1 MNKSFKVVFSKAR
14 SALMV
19 VNEATSSIQAKGTK
33 TVIAAAAAAMIAGG
47 AVAAQPETG
56 VADNVYIG
64 TGVTH
69 SLVGTTTTSKGN
81 QIWDTTTS
89 AWITAQEN
97 ANLASTSKVIL
108 DGTLNVGVKLAEG
121 SVADASATLAI
132 ASLKSTGVVNVTA
145 GNAAE
150 SSSSAATAQIT
161 TTGNA
166 DLIGG
171 QLNFLA
177 NPNATTKAASAVGV
191 TKAKTYGALSLEST
205 GDVTLGQAATTDQAA
220 SVLAVKV
227 DKDISATIKGANVNV
242 KNATFANE
250 GALTIQATG
259 STNPTVKFASDYTQG
274 TGNSGKLDVI
284 GASEFTGN
292 VKFDSVKVGVA
303 RTTAN
308 AATNVVSESVLL
320 NGDVTVKG
328 TDKKAASFA
337 TGKLNITSG
346 TFTVGGYATADLGE
360 VAVSGAGTSLAVNAS
375 GAATASKMTVSQGT
389 LTVDGDLTVN
399 KAADTPAVAAATD
412 PVYDL
417 TIGTA
422 GNTVSGSLTA
432 GSVLIGTA
440 TNAALTVSGTMQ
452 ADSVT
457 VQGATGDATLT
468 VSGDKSSVT
477 IGALNLN
484 KSGTVS
490 VGNSGA
496 VVVTG
501 DTVFAKD
508 STGDFTVNGTGA
520 KVSLQNVT
528 FAKDAT
534 GTNKVNVQ
542 NGSVTIDGTLTAN
555 AGSLTVDG
563 ATAAATVNGKVA
575 AAGATKAGLVVL
587 TNSGT
592 LTLGSAAD
600 IGTEANVVTLTKGTL
615 EATSALL
622 TANLATGT
630 AEEQKTKI
638 NKALKIATQADVS
651 VTVTDEKLSS
661 DQIIDLQ
668 KRIEANASGAA
679 FDVTAI
685 TDSTGKEYTELF
697 LRADK
702 TSGASFN
709 ISDLKGDVHLKNI
722 DAKVNTNAKTDLATS
737 LAVGATGAA
746 TGNEF
751 ANNLGVQS
759 LIFATTAPTGTTAP
773 VAVTVDGGKSLTLYG
788 SLTDTAKELIQAYEY
803 TDTTTKKVVP
813 TTVTVQSGGK
823 FVLGDDTAGA
833 AQRYGNLN
841 AKVTLTSG
849 SMTVNNGVF
858 TVKSLNTTA
867 QGSATVAENANLTL
881 KSLAGEDGVVTV
893 DGNGVL
899 TVESLATGA
908 QAGVTLTG
916 SHVDDKHT
924 KAKVAKYFR
933 LAEATSKTDAATTLG
948 TVTRTAGTATQLVVG
963 TTDDSVLT
971 KFMADN
977 QYTYDYVDHTADPF
991 SDIKHVDS
999 ATLIATNVNV
1009 AAGTAA
1015 MTGLTVF
1022 DMGSIV
1028 VEKDQLGNNKAI
1040 VRGGTVSGEIG
1051 LANVSG
1057 KSLTWDA
1064 KTGIGSLALFTEGN
1078 EENRLTVGD
1087 AMLDGKVV
1095 NGTAQVKVQNAEEVM
1110 PGFFLNK
1117 DMQRIYDEH
1126 LFDAAS
1132 SDAQIAMLT
1141 QFSQAVNGMTS
1152 MGEFKAASQAL
1163 EEGSNSAVLG
1173 GAYNAALDAGEQFNK
1188 ALDRRMTVANGLN
1201 RAEGFT
1207 LWADVIGTS
1216 NQAKKLYG
1224 NSGYDLDLYGGVL
1237 GGDYT
1242 FAQYDATLG
1251 AALTVGT
1258 GSGGSKGTATSID
1271 NDVDFVGF
1279 SVYGNKRCP
1288 IVNSKFDLGYM
1299 QTKSDISA
1307 ANSMGNWSS
1316 DVKAKAF
1323 TFGFGV
1329 ELPTTVGIVNV
1340 TPHAGIRYTRLDVEG
1355 RDGLF
1360 GTDDDKLNVF
1370 QAPLGVTFSG
1380 AFETSGWNLAPTF
1393 DLSVV
1398 PAFGDKD
1405 ATTKYN
1411 GLTTEVITRV
1421 VDSSPVQATLG
1432 LSAQKDAFTFGINY
1446 TLGAGSD
1453 ERQNHSFNANVRYT
1467 F

>member
-47 AVAAQPETG
+47 AVAAQPKEGQAT
-56 VADNVYIG
+56 DVYIG

-69 SLVGTTTTSKGN
+69 SLVGTNTTSKGN
-81 QIWDTTTS
+81 QIWDTTNS
-89 AWITAQEN
+89 AWKTAEEN
-97 ANLASTSKVIL
+97 VALAAGSTVIL
-108 DGTLNVGVKLAEG
+108 DGTLNVGVKLKEG
-121 SVADASATLAI
+121 GTPEAGAQLSI
-132 ASLKSTGVVNVTA
+132 ASLKSNGIVNITA
-145 GNAAE
+145 GNAADAGA
-150 SSSSAATAQIT
+150 SGAAVSA
-161 TTGNA
+161 TGA
-166 DLIGG
+166 VDLLGG
-171 QLNFLA
+171 ELNFLA
-177 NPNATTKAASAVGV
+177 NPNATTKAAAASADGS
-191 TKAKTYGALSLEST
+191 TQAKTYGALSLEST
-205 GDVTLGQAATTDQAA
+205 TGNVTLGQAAIVDQAA

-250 GALTIQATG
+250 GVLTLEA
-259 STNPTVKFASDYTQG
+259 SKVDFASDYTKG
-274 TGNSGKLDVI
+274 AGNDGQLTVS
-284 GASEFTGN
+284 GASTFSGN
-292 VKFDSVKVGVA
+292 VNVDSVKVG
-303 RTTAN
+303 
-308 AATNVVSESVLL
+308 ATRSDTDTQAGTVEETVLL
-320 NGDVTVKG
+320 NGAVTVSS
-328 TDKKAASFA
+328 TDAKKPASFT
-337 TGKLNITSG
+337 TGLLNVTADS
-346 TFTVGGYATADLGE
+346 FTVGANATADLGTVTVGGTATGLT
-360 VAVSGAGTSLAVNAS
+360 VAAS
-375 GAATASKMTVSQGT
+375 GAATASKMTVSNGM
-389 LTVDGDLTVN
+389 LTVAGDLTVN
-399 KAADTPAVAAATD
+399 KAAVAATTD

-422 GNTVSGSLTA
+422 GNTVTGKLTA
-432 GSVLIGTA
+432 GTVLIGA
-440 TNAALTVSGTMQ
+440 TIASDLTVTGTMQ
-452 ADSVT
+452 ADAVT
-457 VQGATGDATLT
+457 LKGDAAAKLAVNAADSSATLGTLT
-468 VSGDKSSVT
+468 FD
-477 IGALNLN
+477 
-484 KSGTVS
+484 KSGTVE
-490 VGNSGA
+490 VGASGTL
-496 VVVTG
+496 VVTG
-501 DTVFAKD
+501 DTTFTKD
-508 STGDFTVNGTGA
+508 AGSLAVNAAGA
-520 KVSLQNVT
+520 KATLQNVT
-528 FAKDAT
+528 FAEGAT
-534 GTNKVNVQ
+534 GKIEVTNGDVIVN
-542 NGSVTIDGTLTAN
+542 GTLTAN
-555 AGSLTVDG
+555 AGSLTING

-575 AAGATKAGLVVL
+575 AAGSTKAGLVVL

-600 IGTEANVVTLTKGTL
+600 IGTEAGVVTLTKGTL

-638 NKALKIATQADVS
+638 NKALNIAARNDVS

-722 DAKVNTNAKTDLATS
+722 DAKVNENQKTTLASALT
-737 LAVGATGAA
+737 VGGA
-746 TGNEF
+746 GF
-751 ANNLGVQS
+751 AHNLGVQS
-759 LIFATTAPTGTTAP
+759 LIFETTAPSTGATNAK
-773 VAVTVDGGKSLTLYG
+773 VTVDGKMLTLYG

-813 TTVTVQSGGK
+813 TAVTVQNGGK

-841 AKVTLTSG
+841 AEVTLTSG

-858 TVKSLNTTA
+858 TVKSLKTTA

-881 KSLAGEDGVVTV
+881 KSLAGEAGAVTV
-893 DGNGVL
+893 SGNGVL

-963 TTDDSVLT
+963 TADDSVLT

-1009 AAGTAA
+1009 ADGNP

-1064 KTGIGSLALFTEGN
+1064 KTGIGSLALFTAAN
-1078 EENRLTVGD
+1078 KENRLTVGD

>member
-56 VADNVYIG
+56 AANIVYIG

-89 AWITAQEN
+89 AWIAAQEN
-97 ANLASTSKVIL
+97 AELDQTSKVIL
-108 DGTLNVGVKLAEG
+108 DGTLNVGVKLG
-121 SVADASATLAI
+121 SAADTSATLAI
-132 ASLKSTGVVNVTA
+132 ASLNSTGVVNVTA
-145 GNAAE
+145 GNAA
-150 SSSSAATAQIT
+150 SSAAATAQIT

-177 NPNATTKAASAVGV
+177 NPNATTKAAATSADGR
-191 TKAKTYGALSLEST
+191 TQAKTYGALSLEST

-242 KNATFANE
+242 TNATFANE

-259 STNPTVKFASDYTQG
+259 QTNPKVTFASDYTQG

-292 VKFDSVKVGVA
+292 VKFDSVMVGAA
-303 RTTAN
+303 RTTAD
-308 AATNVVSESVLL
+308 AANNVVSESVLL
-320 NGDVTVKG
+320 NGNVTVNG
-328 TDKKAASFA
+328 TAKKAASFA
-337 TGKLNITSG
+337 TGKLNIKSG

-360 VAVSGAGTSLAVNAS
+360 VAVSGESTILAVNAS
-375 GAATASKMTVSQGT
+375 GAATASKMTVSKGT
-389 LTVDGDLTVN
+389 LTVNGDLTVN

-422 GNTVSGSLTA
+422 GNTVAGKLTA
-432 GSVLIGTA
+432 GTVLIGATTA
-440 TNAALTVSGTMQ
+440 SDLTVTGTMQ
-452 ADSVT
+452 ADAVT
-457 VQGATGDATLT
+457 LKGDAAAKLAVNVADSSATLGTLT
-468 VSGDKSSVT
+468 FD
-477 IGALNLN
+477 
-484 KSGTVS
+484 KSGTVE
-490 VGNSGA
+490 VGASGTL
-496 VVVTG
+496 VVTG
-501 DTVFAKD
+501 DTTFTKD
-508 STGDFTVNGTGA
+508 AGSLSVKAAGA
-520 KVSLQNVT
+520 KATLQNVT
-528 FAKDAT
+528 FAEGAT
-534 GTNKVNVQ
+534 GKIEVTNGDVIVN
-542 NGSVTIDGTLTAN
+542 GTLTAN
-555 AGSLTVDG
+555 AGSLTVNG
-563 ATAAATVNGKVA
+563 ADVAKATVNGKVV
-575 AAGATKAGLVVL
+575 AAGSTKTGLVEL
-587 TNSGT
+587 TKGT
-592 LTLGSAAD
+592 LTLGSTAD
-600 IGTEANVVTLTKGTL
+600 IGTGADVVTLTAGTL

-622 TANLATGT
+622 TANLKTTLT
-630 AEEQKTKI
+630 ADEQK
-638 NKALKIATQADVS
+638 KALNQALKFTKDQVA
-651 VTVTDEKLSS
+651 VTVSDDKLST
-661 DQIIDLQ
+661 DQIVDLQ
-668 KRIEANASGAA
+668 KRITATAGANKAA
-679 FDVTAI
+679 FAVTAI

-697 LRADK
+697 LRNDK
-702 TSGASFN
+702 QTTPSFN
-709 ISDLKGDVHLKNI
+709 ISTLAGDVHLKNI

-737 LAVGATGAA
+737 LAVGATGDA

-788 SLTDTAKELIQAYEY
+788 SLTDTAKELVQAYTY
-803 TDTTTKKVVP
+803 TDETTKKVQP
-813 TTVTVQSGGK
+813 TTIEVKNASSK
-823 FVLGDDTAGA
+823 LVLGDATAGA

-841 AKVTLTSG
+841 AAVTVTDG
-849 SMTVNNGVF
+849 GFDVYNGVF
-858 TVKSLNTTA
+858 TVKSLKVEANKVA
-867 QGSATVAENANLTL
+867 QVLDSGNLTI
-881 KSLAGEDGVVTV
+881 KSLEGAGEVSVGGT
-893 DGNGVL
+893 GVL
-899 TVESLATGA
+899 TVESLASGTTA
-908 QAGVTLTG
+908 QVAVAGSAG
-916 SHVDDKHT
+916 SET
-924 KAKVAKYFR
+924 APKAKVAKYFR
-933 LAEATSKTDAATTLG
+933 LAEATSTTDAATMIG
-948 TVTRTAGTATQLVVG
+948 RVVRSGASQLVVG

-1009 AAGTAA
+1009 VAGTAA

-1152 MGEFKAASQAL
+1152 LGEIKAASQAL

>member
-1 MNKSFKVVFSKAR
+1 M
-14 SALMV
+14 
-19 VNEATSSIQAKGTK
+19 
-33 TVIAAAAAAMIAGG
+33 
-47 AVAAQPETG
+47 
-56 VADNVYIG
+56 
-64 TGVTH
+64 
-69 SLVGTTTTSKGN
+69 
-81 QIWDTTTS
+81 
-89 AWITAQEN
+89 
-97 ANLASTSKVIL
+97 IL
-108 DGTLNVGVKLAEG
+108 DGTLNVGVQLKEGGTAEAG
-121 SVADASATLAI
+121 AELSI
-132 ASLKSTGVVNVTA
+132 ASLKSTGIVNITA
-145 GNAAE
+145 GNAAATGA
-150 SSSSAATAQIT
+150 SGAAVKA
-161 TTGNA
+161 TTGKV
-166 DLIGG
+166 DLLGG
-171 QLNFLA
+171 ELNFLA
-177 NPNATTKAASAVGV
+177 NPNATTKAAAASAGG
-191 TKAKTYGALSLEST
+191 TQAKTYGALSLEST
-205 GDVTLGQAATTDQAA
+205 TGNVTLGQAATTDQAA

-227 DKDISATIKGANVNV
+227 DKDISAAIKGANVNV
-242 KNATFANE
+242 TNATFANE
-250 GALTIQATG
+250 GVLTLEATK
-259 STNPTVKFASDYTQG
+259 VDFASDYTKGAGNDGQLTVSG
-274 TGNSGKLDVI
+274 TSTF
-284 GASEFTGN
+284 SGN
-292 VKFDSVKVGVA
+292 VNVDSVKVGA
-303 RTTAN
+303 TRSNTDTTAG
-308 AATNVVSESVLL
+308 TVEETVLL
-320 NGDVTVKG
+320 NGAVEVSS
-328 TDKKAASFA
+328 TDAKKPASFT
-337 TGKLNITSG
+337 TGLLNVTANF
-346 TFTVGGYATADLGE
+346 FTVGANATADLGTVTVGGTATGLT
-360 VAVSGAGTSLAVNAS
+360 VAAS

-389 LTVDGDLTVN
+389 LTVNGDLTVN

-422 GNTVSGSLTA
+422 GNTVTGSLTA

-440 TNAALTVSGTMQ
+440 TADLTVSGTMQ

-457 VQGATGDATLT
+457 VQGDAAAAAATLT
-468 VSGDKSSVT
+468 VSGAKSSAT

-490 VGNSGA
+490 VGSSGA

-508 STGDFTVNGTGA
+508 SKGDFTVNGTGA

-555 AGSLTVDG
+555 AGSLTVGGD
-563 ATAAATVNGKVA
+563 TAAATVNGKVA
-575 AAGATKAGLVVL
+575 AAGSTKAGLVVL
-587 TNSGT
+587 TNGT

-600 IGTEANVVTLTKGTL
+600 IGTEADVVTLTKGTL

-638 NKALKIATQADVS
+638 NKALKIATKADVS

-722 DAKVNTNAKTDLATS
+722 DAKVNENQKTTLVSDLT
-737 LAVGATGAA
+737 VGTG
-746 TGNEF
+746 GFEH
-751 ANNLGVQS
+751 NLGVQS
-759 LIFATTAPTGTTAP
+759 LIFETKAPSTGATNAK
-773 VAVTVDGGKSLTLYG
+773 VRVDGKMLTLYG

-813 TTVTVQSGGK
+813 TAVTVQNGGK

-841 AKVTLTSG
+841 AEVTLTSG

-858 TVKSLNTTA
+858 TVKSLKTTA
-867 QGSATVAENANLTL
+867 NGSASVAENANLTL
-881 KSLAGEDGVVTV
+881 KSLAGEAGAVTV
-893 DGNGVL
+893 YGNGVL
-899 TVESLATGA
+899 TVESLATGV
-908 QAGVTLTG
+908 QAGVTLAG
-916 SHVDDKHT
+916 SHVDDKNT

-933 LAEATSKTDAATTLG
+933 LAEATSKTDAATTIG
-948 TVTRTAGTATQLVVG
+948 KVTRTGATQLVVG

-977 QYTYDYVDHTADPF
+977 QYTYDYIDDTADPF

-999 ATLIATNVNV
+999 ATLIATNVN
-1009 AAGTAA
+1009 ADHTE

-1051 LANVSG
+1051 LAKVSG

-1064 KTGIGSLALFTEGN
+1064 KTGIGSLALFTETGSQN
-1078 EENRLTVGD
+1078 KLTVGD
-1087 AMLDGKVV
+1087 AMLNGKVV

-1251 AALTVGT
+1251 AALSVGT

>member
-56 VADNVYIG
+56 AANMVYIG

-89 AWITAQEN
+89 AWIAAQEN
-97 ANLASTSKVIL
+97 AELDQTSVIL
-108 DGTLNVGVKLAEG
+108 DGTLNVGVKLG
-121 SVADASATLAI
+121 SAADTSATLAI
-132 ASLKSTGVVNVTA
+132 ASLNSTGVVNVTA
-145 GNAAE
+145 GNAA
-150 SSSSAATAQIT
+150 SSAAATAQIT

-177 NPNATTKAASAVGV
+177 NPNATTKAAATSADGR
-191 TKAKTYGALSLEST
+191 TQAKTYGALSLEST
-205 GDVTLGQAATTDQAA
+205 GDVTLGQAATADQAA

-242 KNATFANE
+242 TNATFANE
-250 GALTIQATG
+250 GVLTLEAT
-259 STNPTVKFASDYTQG
+259 NVAFASDYTKG
-274 TGNSGKLDVI
+274 AGNDGQLTVS
-284 GASEFTGN
+284 GASTFSGN
-292 VKFDSVKVGVA
+292 VNVDSVKVG
-303 RTTAN
+303 
-308 AATNVVSESVLL
+308 ATRSATDTQAGTVEETVLL
-320 NGDVTVKG
+320 NGAVTVSS
-328 TDKKAASFA
+328 TDAKKPASFT
-337 TGKLNITSG
+337 TGLLNVAADS
-346 TFTVGGYATADLGE
+346 FTVGANATADLGTVTVGGTATGLT
-360 VAVSGAGTSLAVNAS
+360 VAAS
-375 GAATASKMTVSQGT
+375 GAATASKMTVSNGT
-389 LTVDGDLTVN
+389 LTVDGDLTVK

-422 GNTVSGSLTA
+422 GNTVSVSGSLTA

-440 TNAALTVSGTMQ
+440 TDAALTVSGTMQ

-457 VQGATGDATLT
+457 VQGDTGAATLT
-468 VSGDKSSVT
+468 VSGAKSSVT

-508 STGDFTVNGTGA
+508 STGNFSVSGTDA
-520 KVSLQNVT
+520 KVTLQNVS
-528 FAKDAT
+528 FAKEAT
-534 GTNKVNVQ
+534 GKVNVQ
-542 NGSVTIDGTLTAN
+542 DGSVTIDGTLTAN

-575 AAGATKAGLVVL
+575 AAGSTKAGLVVL

-638 NKALKIATQADVS
+638 NKALNIATKADVS

-722 DAKVNTNAKTDLATS
+722 DAKVNTDKSTTLASALTVDGT
-737 LAVGATGAA
+737 AG
-746 TGNEF
+746 F
-751 ANNLGVQS
+751 AHNLGVQS

-788 SLTDTAKELIQAYEY
+788 SLTDTAKELVQAYTY
-803 TDTTTKKVVP
+803 TDETTKKVKP
-813 TTVTVQSGGK
+813 TTIEVKTASK
-823 FVLGDDTAGA
+823 LVLGDATAGA

-841 AKVTLTSG
+841 AEVTLTSG

-858 TVKSLNTTA
+858 TVKSLKTTA

-881 KSLAGEDGVVTV
+881 KSLAGEAGAVTV
-893 DGNGVL
+893 AGNGVL
-899 TVESLATGA
+899 TVESLATGPN
-908 QAGVTLTG
+908 AGVTLTG
-916 SHVDDKHT
+916 SAVDATNT

-933 LAEATSKTDAATTLG
+933 LAEATSTTDAATMIG
-948 TVTRTAGTATQLVVG
+948 RVVRSGASQLVVG

-999 ATLIATNVNV
+999 ATLIATNVN
-1009 AAGTAA
+1009 ADHAE

-1040 VRGGTVSGEIG
+1040 VRDGTVSGEIG

-1064 KTGIGSLALFTEGN
+1064 KTGIGSLALFTGN
-1078 EENRLTVGD
+1078 EKNSLTVGD

>member
-33 TVIAAAAAAMIAGG
+33 TVIAAAAAAAMIAGG
-47 AVAAQPETG
+47 AVAAEPTG
-56 VADNVYIG
+56 IDGNSYYVGA
-64 TGVTH
+64 
-69 SLVGTTTTSKGN
+69 GTTHTLLGTKVDAAGIKKWDVAGKKWVGLTDNTSFIATN
-81 QIWDTTTS
+81 D
-89 AWITAQEN
+89 
-97 ANLASTSKVIL
+97 VFV
-108 DGTLNVGVKLAEG
+108 DGTVNVGVDISTG
-121 SVADASATLAI
+121 TDTT
-132 ASLKSTGVVNVTA
+132 ASLKVKSLTSTGTINITA
-145 GNAAE
+145 GNAAVV
-150 SSSSAATAQIT
+150 
-161 TTGNA
+161 
-166 DLIGG
+166 
-171 QLNFLA
+171 
-177 NPNATTKAASAVGV
+177 ASAVGAGIESSDAV
-191 TKAKTYGALSLEST
+191 SLTGGSLNFLNNAGATTKPAAATEAGNDAKVYGSLTLEAKQ
-205 GDVTLGQAATTDQAA
+205 GNVTLGQAATTDKAA

-227 DKDISATIKGANVNV
+227 AKDIEATITAKDAVIV
-242 KNATFANE
+242 DNATFANE
-250 GALTIQATG
+250 GKLKLVGT
-259 STNPTVKFASDYTQG
+259 TNGVKFAADYTQG

-292 VKFDSVKVGVA
+292 VKFDSVMVGAA
-303 RTTAN
+303 RTTAD
-308 AATNVVSESVLL
+308 AANNVVSESVLL
-320 NGDVTVKG
+320 NGAVTVKG
-328 TDKKAASFA
+328 TDKKATSFA

-346 TFTVGGYATADLGE
+346 TFTVDSYATADLGE
-360 VAVSGAGTSLAVNAS
+360 VAVSGADTSLAVNAS
-375 GAATASKMTVSQGT
+375 GAATASKMTVSTGT
-389 LTVDGDLTVN
+389 LTVAGDLAVN

-417 TIGTA
+417 TIGTT
-422 GNTVSGSLTA
+422 GNTVSVSGSLTA

-440 TNAALTVSGTMQ
+440 ANAALTVSGTMQ

-457 VQGATGDATLT
+457 VQGDTGAATLT
-468 VSGDKSSVT
+468 VSGAKSSAT

-542 NGSVTIDGTLTAN
+542 SGSVTIDGTLTAN
-555 AGSLTVDG
+555 SGSLTIAG
-563 ATAAATVNGKVA
+563 ATAAATVNGKVV
-575 AAGATKAGLVVL
+575 ATGSTKTGLVEL
-587 TNSGT
+587 TQGT
-592 LTLGSAAD
+592 LTLGSTAD
-600 IGTEANVVTLTKGTL
+600 IGTETGAVKLTAGKL
-615 EATSALL
+615 EAASALL
-622 TANLATGT
+622 LANQDSTVTDEAAKKKLL
-630 AEEQKTKI
+630 
-638 NKALKIATQADVS
+638 NKALGLSTQNTS
-651 VTVTDEKLSS
+651 LLITVTDEKLSS
-661 DQIIDLQ
+661 DQIVDLQ
-668 KRIEANASGAA
+668 TRINDKASGAA
-679 FDVTAI
+679 FAVTAI

-697 LRADK
+697 LRDDK
-702 TSGASFN
+702 ATSPSFN
-709 ISDLKGDVHLKNI
+709 ISTLAGDVHLKNI
-722 DAKVNTNAKTDLATS
+722 DAKVNTDKSTTLASALT
-737 LAVGATGAA
+737 VGGAA
-746 TGNEF
+746 GF
-751 ANNLGVQS
+751 AHNLGVQS
-759 LIFATTAPTGTTAP
+759 LIFETTAPSTGATNAN
-773 VAVTVDGGKSLTLYG
+773 VTVDGKMLTLYG

-813 TTVTVQSGGK
+813 TAVTVQNDGK
-823 FVLGDDTAGA
+823 FVLGDDTAGV

-841 AKVTLTSG
+841 AEVTLTSG

-858 TVKSLNTTA
+858 TVKSLKTTA
-867 QGSATVAENANLTL
+867 NGSAAVAENANLTL
-881 KSLAGEDGVVTV
+881 KSLAGEAGAVTV
-893 DGNGVL
+893 SGNGVL

-908 QAGVTLTG
+908 NADVTLTG
-916 SHVDDKHT
+916 SAVAPTNT

-948 TVTRTAGTATQLVVG
+948 TVTRTGATQLVVG
-963 TTDDSVLT
+963 TADDSVLT

-977 QYTYDYVDHTADPF
+977 QYTYDYVDVTADPF

-1009 AAGTAA
+1009 AARPE

-1064 KTGIGSLALFTEGN
+1064 KTGLGSVQLFDGTTTQTGGI
-1078 EENRLTVGD
+1078 TIGD
-1087 AMLDGKVV
+1087 AMLDGTLV
-1095 NGTAQVKVQNAEEVM
+1095 NGEAVVKVQNAEEVM

-1152 MGEFKAASQAL
+1152 LGEIKAASQAL

-1258 GSGGSKGTATSID
+1258 GSGGSKGTTTSID

-1299 QTKSDISA
+1299 QTKNDISA

>member
-47 AVAAQPETG
+47 AVAAQPEEGQDT
-56 VADNVYIG
+56 DVYIG

-81 QIWDTTTS
+81 QIWDATNK
-89 AWITAQEN
+89 AWKTAEEN
-97 ANLASTSKVIL
+97 APLDAQKTVIL
-108 DGTLNVGVKLAEG
+108 DGTLNVGVKLG
-121 SVADASATLAI
+121 SAADTSATLAI

-150 SSSSAATAQIT
+150 SSAATAKIT

-177 NPNATTKAASAVGV
+177 NPKATTKPAAASADGQ
-191 TKAKTYGALSLEST
+191 TAAKTYGALSLEST

-242 KNATFANE
+242 TNATFANE
-250 GALTIQATG
+250 GVLTLEATK
-259 STNPTVKFASDYTQG
+259 VDFASDYTKG
-274 TGNSGKLDVI
+274 AGNDGQLTVS
-284 GASEFTGN
+284 GASTFSGN
-292 VKFDSVKVGVA
+292 VNVDSVKVD
-303 RTTAN
+303 
-308 AATNVVSESVLL
+308 ATRSATDTQAGTVEETVLL
-320 NGDVTVKG
+320 NGAVTVSS
-328 TDKKAASFA
+328 TDAKKPASFT
-337 TGKLNITSG
+337 TGLLNVTANS
-346 TFTVGGYATADLGE
+346 FTVGANATADLGTVTVGGTATGLT
-360 VAVSGAGTSLAVNAS
+360 VAAS
-375 GAATASKMTVSQGT
+375 GAATASKMTVSKGT
-389 LTVDGDLTVN
+389 LTVAGDLTVN

-422 GNTVSGSLTA
+422 GNTVAGKLTA
-432 GSVLIGTA
+432 GTVLIGATTA
-440 TNAALTVSGTMQ
+440 SDLAVTGTMQ
-452 ADSVT
+452 ADAVT
-457 VQGATGDATLT
+457 LKGDASAKLAVNGADSSATLGTLT
-468 VSGDKSSVT
+468 FDKNGTVEV
-477 IGALNLN
+477 GA
-484 KSGTVS
+484 SGTL
-490 VGNSGA
+490 
-496 VVVTG
+496 VVTG
-501 DTVFAKD
+501 DTTFTKD
-508 STGDFTVNGTGA
+508 AGSLAVNAAGA
-520 KVSLQNVT
+520 KATLQNVT
-528 FAKDAT
+528 FAEGAT
-534 GTNKVNVQ
+534 GKIEVTNGDVTVN
-542 NGSVTIDGTLTAN
+542 GTLTAN
-555 AGSLTVDG
+555 AGSLTVNG
-563 ATAAATVNGKVA
+563 ADVAKATVNGKVV
-575 AAGATKAGLVVL
+575 AAGTTTSGLVVL
-587 TNSGT
+587 TNGT
-592 LTLGSAAD
+592 LALGATAD
-600 IGTEANVVTLTKGTL
+600 IGTGADVVTLTAGTL

-622 TANLATGT
+622 TANLKTTLT
-630 AEEQKTKI
+630 AEQQKEAL
-638 NKALKIATQADVS
+638 NQALKFTQGSVA
-651 VTVTDEKLSS
+651 VTVSDDKLST
-661 DQIIDLQ
+661 DQIVDLQ
-668 KRIEANASGAA
+668 KRITATAGANKAA
-679 FDVTAI
+679 FAVTAI

-697 LRADK
+697 LRNDK
-702 TSGASFN
+702 QTTPSFN
-709 ISDLKGDVHLKNI
+709 ISTLAGDVHLKNI
-722 DAKVNTNAKTDLATS
+722 DAKVNTNEKTDLATS
-737 LAVGATGAA
+737 LAVGATGG
-746 TGNEF
+746 TNGNEF

-788 SLTDTAKELIQAYEY
+788 SLTDTAKELVQAYTY
-803 TDTTTKKVVP
+803 TDETTKKVKP
-813 TTVTVQSGGK
+813 TTIEVKNASSK
-823 FVLGDDTAGA
+823 LVLGDATAGA

-841 AKVTLTSG
+841 AAVTVTDG
-849 SMTVNNGVF
+849 GFDVYNGVF
-858 TVKSLNTTA
+858 TVKSLKVEANKGA
-867 QGSATVAENANLTL
+867 QVLDNGNLTI
-881 KSLAGEDGVVTV
+881 KSLEGAGKVSVGGT
-893 DGNGVL
+893 GVL
-899 TVESLATGA
+899 TVESLASGTTA
-908 QAGVTLTG
+908 QVAVTG
-916 SHVDDKHT
+916 SGASET
-924 KAKVAKYFR
+924 APKAKVAKYFR

-948 TVTRTAGTATQLVVG
+948 AIVMGNASQLVVG

-977 QYTYDYVDHTADPF
+977 QYTYDYVDDTADPF

-1009 AAGTAA
+1009 EAGTA

-1057 KSLTWDA
+1057 KSLTWDV
-1064 KTGIGSLALFTEGN
+1064 KTGIGSLALFTAAH

>member
-47 AVAAQPETG
+47 AVAAQPKEGQAT
-56 VADNVYIG
+56 DVYIG

-81 QIWDTTTS
+81 QIWDTTNK
-89 AWITAQEN
+89 AWKTAEEN
-97 ANLASTSKVIL
+97 AALADGSTVIL

-121 SVADASATLAI
+121 SPADTSATLAI

-145 GNAAE
+145 GNAG
-150 SSSSAATAQIT
+150 SSSAATAKIT

-177 NPNATTKAASAVGV
+177 NPKATTKPAAASADGQ
-191 TKAKTYGALSLEST
+191 TAAKTYGALSLEST
-205 GDVTLGQAATTDQAA
+205 GNVTLGQAATTDQAA

-227 DKDISATIKGANVNV
+227 DKDISATIKGTNVNV
-242 KNATFANE
+242 TNATFANE
-250 GALTIQATG
+250 GVLTLEANQVA
-259 STNPTVKFASDYTQG
+259 FASDYTKG
-274 TGNSGKLDVI
+274 AGNDGQLTVSG
-284 GASEFTGN
+284 SSTFSGN
-292 VKFDSVKVGVA
+292 VNVDSVKVG
-303 RTTAN
+303 
-308 AATNVVSESVLL
+308 ATRSDTNTQAGTVEETVLL
-320 NGDVTVKG
+320 NGAVEVSS
-328 TDKKAASFA
+328 TDAKKPASFT
-337 TGKLNITSG
+337 TGLLNVTANS
-346 TFTVGGYATADLGE
+346 FTVGANATADLGTVTVGGTATGLT
-360 VAVSGAGTSLAVNAS
+360 VAAS

-389 LTVDGDLTVN
+389 LTVDGDLTVK

-440 TNAALTVSGTMQ
+440 TDAALTVSGTMQ

-457 VQGATGDATLT
+457 VQGDAGAATLT
-468 VSGDKSSVT
+468 VSGAKSSVT

-490 VGNSGA
+490 VVDSGA

-508 STGDFTVNGTGA
+508 SMGDFTVNGTGA

-630 AEEQKTKI
+630 VEEQKTKI
-638 NKALKIATQADVS
+638 NKALNIATKADVS

-722 DAKVNTNAKTDLATS
+722 DAKVNENQKTTLVSALT
-737 LAVGATGAA
+737 VGTG
-746 TGNEF
+746 GFEH
-751 ANNLGVQS
+751 NLGVQS
-759 LIFATTAPTGTTAP
+759 LIFETTAPSTGATNAK
-773 VAVTVDGGKSLTLYG
+773 VTVDGKMLTLYG

-803 TDTTTKKVVP
+803 TDTTSKKVVP
-813 TTVTVQSGGK
+813 TAVTVQNGGK

-841 AKVTLTSG
+841 AEVTLTSG

-858 TVKSLNTTA
+858 TVKSLKTTA
-867 QGSATVAENANLTL
+867 NGSASVAENANLTL
-881 KSLAGEDGVVTV
+881 KSLAGEAGAVTV
-893 DGNGVL
+893 AGNGVL
-899 TVESLATGA
+899 TVESRAA
-908 QAGVTLTG
+908 AVNAGVTLTG
-916 SHVDDKHT
+916 SHVDDTNT

-948 TVTRTAGTATQLVVG
+948 TVTRTGATQLVVG
-963 TTDDSVLT
+963 TADDSVLT

-977 QYTYDYVDHTADPF
+977 QYTYDYVDVTADPF
-991 SDIKHVDS
+991 SDIEHVDS

-1009 AAGTAA
+1009 AARTE

-1040 VRGGTVSGEIG
+1040 VRGGTVSDEIG

-1064 KTGIGSLALFTEGN
+1064 KTGLGSVQLFDGTTTQTGGI
-1078 EENRLTVGD
+1078 TIGD
-1087 AMLDGKVV
+1087 AMLDGTLV
-1095 NGTAQVKVQNAEEVM
+1095 NGEAVVKVQNAEEVM

-1152 MGEFKAASQAL
+1152 LGEIKAASQAL

-1216 NQAKKLYG
+1216 NQVKKLYG

>member
-1 MNKSFKVVFSKAR
+1 
-14 SALMV
+14 
-19 VNEATSSIQAKGTK
+19 
-33 TVIAAAAAAMIAGG
+33 
-47 AVAAQPETG
+47 
-56 VADNVYIG
+56 
-64 TGVTH
+64 
-69 SLVGTTTTSKGN
+69 
-81 QIWDTTTS
+81 
-89 AWITAQEN
+89 
-97 ANLASTSKVIL
+97 
-108 DGTLNVGVKLAEG
+108 
-121 SVADASATLAI
+121 
-132 ASLKSTGVVNVTA
+132 
-145 GNAAE
+145 
-150 SSSSAATAQIT
+150 
-161 TTGNA
+161 
-166 DLIGG
+166 
-171 QLNFLA
+171 
-177 NPNATTKAASAVGV
+177 
-191 TKAKTYGALSLEST
+191 
-205 GDVTLGQAATTDQAA
+205 
-220 SVLAVKV
+220 
-227 DKDISATIKGANVNV
+227 
-242 KNATFANE
+242 
-250 GALTIQATG
+250 
-259 STNPTVKFASDYTQG
+259 
-274 TGNSGKLDVI
+274 
-284 GASEFTGN
+284 
-292 VKFDSVKVGVA
+292 
-303 RTTAN
+303 
-308 AATNVVSESVLL
+308 
-320 NGDVTVKG
+320 
-328 TDKKAASFA
+328 
-337 TGKLNITSG
+337 
-346 TFTVGGYATADLGE
+346 
-360 VAVSGAGTSLAVNAS
+360 
-375 GAATASKMTVSQGT
+375 
-389 LTVDGDLTVN
+389 
-399 KAADTPAVAAATD
+399 
-412 PVYDL
+412 
-417 TIGTA
+417 
-422 GNTVSGSLTA
+422 
-432 GSVLIGTA
+432 
-440 TNAALTVSGTMQ
+440 
-452 ADSVT
+452 
-457 VQGATGDATLT
+457 
-468 VSGDKSSVT
+468 
-477 IGALNLN
+477 
-484 KSGTVS
+484 
-490 VGNSGA
+490 
-496 VVVTG
+496 
-501 DTVFAKD
+501 
-508 STGDFTVNGTGA
+508 
-520 KVSLQNVT
+520 
-528 FAKDAT
+528 
-534 GTNKVNVQ
+534 
-542 NGSVTIDGTLTAN
+542 
-555 AGSLTVDG
+555 
-563 ATAAATVNGKVA
+563 
-575 AAGATKAGLVVL
+575 
-587 TNSGT
+587 
-592 LTLGSAAD
+592 
-600 IGTEANVVTLTKGTL
+600 
-615 EATSALL
+615 
-622 TANLATGT
+622 
-630 AEEQKTKI
+630 
-638 NKALKIATQADVS
+638 
-651 VTVTDEKLSS
+651 
-661 DQIIDLQ
+661 
-668 KRIEANASGAA
+668 
-679 FDVTAI
+679 
-685 TDSTGKEYTELF
+685 
-697 LRADK
+697 
-702 TSGASFN
+702 
-709 ISDLKGDVHLKNI
+709 
-722 DAKVNTNAKTDLATS
+722 
-737 LAVGATGAA
+737 
-746 TGNEF
+746 
-751 ANNLGVQS
+751 
-759 LIFATTAPTGTTAP
+759 
-773 VAVTVDGGKSLTLYG
+773 
-788 SLTDTAKELIQAYEY
+788 
-803 TDTTTKKVVP
+803 
-813 TTVTVQSGGK
+813 
-823 FVLGDDTAGA
+823 VLGDDTAGA

-841 AKVTLTSG
+841 AEVTLTSG

-858 TVKSLNTTA
+858 TVKSLKTTA

-881 KSLAGEDGVVTV
+881 KSLAGEGGAVTV
-893 DGNGVL
+893 AGNGVL

-908 QAGVTLTG
+908 NAGVTLTG
-916 SHVDDKHT
+916 SLVDDKNT

-948 TVTRTAGTATQLVVG
+948 TVDRTGATQLVVG

-977 QYTYDYVDHTADPF
+977 QYTYDYVDDTADPF

-999 ATLIATNVNV
+999 ATLIATNVN
-1009 AAGTAA
+1009 ADHAE

-1040 VRGGTVSGEIG
+1040 VRSGTVSGEIG

-1064 KTGIGSLALFTEGN
+1064 KTGIGSLALFTGN
-1078 EENRLTVGD
+1078 EKNSLTVGD

>member
-1 MNKSFKVVFSKAR
+1 M
-14 SALMV
+14 
-19 VNEATSSIQAKGTK
+19 
-33 TVIAAAAAAMIAGG
+33 
-47 AVAAQPETG
+47 
-56 VADNVYIG
+56 
-64 TGVTH
+64 
-69 SLVGTTTTSKGN
+69 
-81 QIWDTTTS
+81 
-89 AWITAQEN
+89 
-97 ANLASTSKVIL
+97 
-108 DGTLNVGVKLAEG
+108 
-121 SVADASATLAI
+121 
-132 ASLKSTGVVNVTA
+132 
-145 GNAAE
+145 
-150 SSSSAATAQIT
+150 
-161 TTGNA
+161 
-166 DLIGG
+166 
-171 QLNFLA
+171 
-177 NPNATTKAASAVGV
+177 
-191 TKAKTYGALSLEST
+191 
-205 GDVTLGQAATTDQAA
+205 
-220 SVLAVKV
+220 
-227 DKDISATIKGANVNV
+227 
-242 KNATFANE
+242 
-250 GALTIQATG
+250 
-259 STNPTVKFASDYTQG
+259 
-274 TGNSGKLDVI
+274 
-284 GASEFTGN
+284 
-292 VKFDSVKVGVA
+292 
-303 RTTAN
+303 
-308 AATNVVSESVLL
+308 
-320 NGDVTVKG
+320 
-328 TDKKAASFA
+328 
-337 TGKLNITSG
+337 
-346 TFTVGGYATADLGE
+346 
-360 VAVSGAGTSLAVNAS
+360 
-375 GAATASKMTVSQGT
+375 
-389 LTVDGDLTVN
+389 
-399 KAADTPAVAAATD
+399 
-412 PVYDL
+412 
-417 TIGTA
+417 
-422 GNTVSGSLTA
+422 
-432 GSVLIGTA
+432 
-440 TNAALTVSGTMQ
+440 
-452 ADSVT
+452 
-457 VQGATGDATLT
+457 
-468 VSGDKSSVT
+468 
-477 IGALNLN
+477 
-484 KSGTVS
+484 
-490 VGNSGA
+490 
-496 VVVTG
+496 
-501 DTVFAKD
+501 
-508 STGDFTVNGTGA
+508 
-520 KVSLQNVT
+520 
-528 FAKDAT
+528 
-534 GTNKVNVQ
+534 
-542 NGSVTIDGTLTAN
+542 
-555 AGSLTVDG
+555 
-563 ATAAATVNGKVA
+563 
-575 AAGATKAGLVVL
+575 
-587 TNSGT
+587 
-592 LTLGSAAD
+592 
-600 IGTEANVVTLTKGTL
+600 
-615 EATSALL
+615 
-622 TANLATGT
+622 
-630 AEEQKTKI
+630 
-638 NKALKIATQADVS
+638 
-651 VTVTDEKLSS
+651 
-661 DQIIDLQ
+661 
-668 KRIEANASGAA
+668 
-679 FDVTAI
+679 
-685 TDSTGKEYTELF
+685 
-697 LRADK
+697 
-702 TSGASFN
+702 
-709 ISDLKGDVHLKNI
+709 
-722 DAKVNTNAKTDLATS
+722 
-737 LAVGATGAA
+737 
-746 TGNEF
+746 
-751 ANNLGVQS
+751 
-759 LIFATTAPTGTTAP
+759 
-773 VAVTVDGGKSLTLYG
+773 
-788 SLTDTAKELIQAYEY
+788 
-803 TDTTTKKVVP
+803 
-813 TTVTVQSGGK
+813 
-823 FVLGDDTAGA
+823 LGDDTAGA

-841 AKVTLTSG
+841 AEVTLNSG

-858 TVKSLNTTA
+858 TVKSLKTTA
-867 QGSATVAENANLTL
+867 NGSAAVAENANLTL
-881 KSLAGEDGVVTV
+881 KSLAGAVTV
-893 DGNGVL
+893 SGNGVL

-908 QAGVTLTG
+908 NAGVTLTG
-916 SHVDDKHT
+916 SAVAPTNT

-948 TVTRTAGTATQLVVG
+948 TVTRTGATQLVVG

-1064 KTGIGSLALFTEGN
+1064 KTGIGSLALFTGAH

>member
-47 AVAAQPETG
+47 AVAAQPEEGQAT
-56 VADNVYIG
+56 DVYIG

-81 QIWDTTTS
+81 QTWDATNKAWKTAAQDATLATTS
-89 AWITAQEN
+89 T
-97 ANLASTSKVIL
+97 VIL

-121 SVADASATLAI
+121 SATDTSAELAI

-150 SSSSAATAQIT
+150 SSAATAKIT

-177 NPNATTKAASAVGV
+177 NPKATTKPAAASADGQ
-191 TKAKTYGALSLEST
+191 TAAKTYGALSLEST
-205 GDVTLGQAATTDQAA
+205 GDVTLGQAATADQAA

-242 KNATFANE
+242 TNATFANE
-250 GALTIQATG
+250 GVLTLEATK
-259 STNPTVKFASDYTQG
+259 VAFASDYTKG
-274 TGNSGKLDVI
+274 AGNDGQLTVSGV
-284 GASEFTGN
+284 STFSGN
-292 VKFDSVKVGVA
+292 VNVDSVKVGVT
-303 RTTAN
+303 RS
-308 AATNVVSESVLL
+308 ATDTQAGTVEETVLL
-320 NGDVTVKG
+320 NGAVTVSS
-328 TDKKAASFA
+328 TDAKKPASFT
-337 TGKLNITSG
+337 TGLLNVTANS
-346 TFTVGGYATADLGE
+346 FTVGANATADLGAVTVGGTATGLT
-360 VAVSGAGTSLAVNAS
+360 VAAS

-389 LTVDGDLTVN
+389 LTVAGDLTVK

-432 GSVLIGTA
+432 GSVLIGTVA
-440 TNAALTVSGTMQ
+440 NAALTVSGTMQ

-457 VQGATGDATLT
+457 VQGDTDVAMLT
-468 VSGDKSSVT
+468 VSGAKSSVT

-484 KSGTVS
+484 KNGEVS
-490 VGNSGA
+490 VVDSGA

-508 STGDFTVNGTGA
+508 SKGDFTVSGTGA
-520 KVSLQNVT
+520 KVSLQNVS
-528 FAKDAT
+528 FAKEAT
-534 GTNKVNVQ
+534 GKVNVQ
-542 NGSVTIDGTLTAN
+542 DGSVTIDGTLTAN

-638 NKALKIATQADVS
+638 NKALNIATKADVS

-722 DAKVNTNAKTDLATS
+722 DAKVNTDKSTTLASALTS
-737 LAVGATGAA
+737 G
-746 TGNEF
+746 F
-751 ANNLGVQS
+751 AHNLGVQS

-788 SLTDTAKELIQAYEY
+788 SLTDTAKELVQAYTY
-803 TDTTTKKVVP
+803 TDETTKKVKP
-813 TTVTVQSGGK
+813 TTIEVKNASSK
-823 FVLGDDTAGA
+823 LVLGDATAGA

-841 AKVTLTSG
+841 AAVTVTDG
-849 SMTVNNGVF
+849 GFDVYNGVF
-858 TVKSLNTTA
+858 TVKSLKVETNKVA
-867 QGSATVAENANLTL
+867 QVLDNGNLTI
-881 KSLAGEDGVVTV
+881 KSLEGAGKVTV
-893 DGNGVL
+893 GDTGVL
-899 TVESLATGA
+899 TVESLASGTTA
-908 QAGVTLTG
+908 QVAVAGSAG
-916 SHVDDKHT
+916 SET
-924 KAKVAKYFR
+924 ASKAKVAKYFR

-948 TVTRTAGTATQLVVG
+948 AIAMGNASQLVVG
-963 TTDDSVLT
+963 TADDSVLT

-1064 KTGIGSLALFTEGN
+1064 KTGIGSLALFTGAH

-1224 NSGYDLDLYGGVL
+1224 NSGYDLDLYGGIL

-1370 QAPLGVTFSG
+1370 LAPLGVTFSG

>member
-47 AVAAQPETG
+47 AVAAQPAKG
-56 VADNVYIG
+56 VDNNVYIG

-69 SLVGTTTTSKGN
+69 SLVGVTTTSKGN
-81 QIWDTTTS
+81 QIWDTATS
-89 AWITAQEN
+89 AWITAQQN
-97 ANLASTSKVIL
+97 AELVAASKVIL

-121 SVADASATLAI
+121 STGGDVGATLGI

-145 GNAAE
+145 GNAA
-150 SSSSAATAQIT
+150 SSAAATAKIT

-177 NPNATTKAASAVGV
+177 NPNATTKAAAASADGG
-191 TKAKTYGALSLEST
+191 TPAKTYGALSLEST
-205 GDVTLGQAATTDQAA
+205 VDVTLGQAATTDQAA

-242 KNATFANE
+242 TNATFANE

-259 STNPTVKFASDYTQG
+259 QANPTVKFASDYTQG

-292 VKFDSVKVGVA
+292 VKFDSVKVGA
-303 RTTAN
+303 DRTSAN

-320 NGDVTVKG
+320 NGNVTVKG
-328 TDKKAASFA
+328 TAKKAASFA

-360 VAVSGAGTSLAVNAS
+360 VAVSGADTSLVVSDS
-375 GAATASKMTVSQGT
+375 GAATASKMTVSQGK

-422 GNTVSGSLTA
+422 DNTVSGSLTA
-432 GSVLIGTA
+432 GSVLIGTT

-457 VQGATGDATLT
+457 VQGDTGAAGLT
-468 VSGDKSSVT
+468 VSGAKSSAT
-477 IGALNLN
+477 IGVLNLN

-508 STGDFTVNGTGA
+508 SMGDFTVNGTGA

-638 NKALKIATQADVS
+638 NKALNIATKADVS

-722 DAKVNTNAKTDLATS
+722 DAKVNTAQSTTLASALT
-737 LAVGATGAA
+737 VGTG
-746 TGNEF
+746 GFEH
-751 ANNLGVQS
+751 NLGVQS
-759 LIFATTAPTGTTAP
+759 LIFETTAPSTGATNAN
-773 VAVTVDGGKSLTLYG
+773 VTVDGKMLTLYG
-788 SLTDTAKELIQAYEY
+788 SLTDTAKELIQAEY
-803 TDTTTKKVVP
+803 TDTTSKKVVP
-813 TTVTVQSGGK
+813 TAVTVQNGGK

-858 TVKSLNTTA
+858 TVKSLKTTA

-881 KSLAGEDGVVTV
+881 KSLAGEGGVVTV

-977 QYTYDYVDHTADPF
+977 QYTYDYVDVTADPF

-1009 AAGTAA
+1009 AARPE

-1152 MGEFKAASQAL
+1152 LGEIKAASQAL

>member
-56 VADNVYIG
+56 GANDVYIG
-64 TGVTH
+64 TGVVH
-69 SLVGTTTTSKGN
+69 SLTGAATTSKGN
-81 QIWDTTTS
+81 QIWDES
-89 AWITAQEN
+89 KKVWKTAAEDAPLGGN
-97 ANLASTSKVIL
+97 STVIL
-108 DGTLNVGVKLAEG
+108 DGTLNVGVQLKEGGTAEAG
-121 SVADASATLAI
+121 AELSI
-132 ASLKSTGVVNVTA
+132 ASLKSTGIVNITA
-145 GNAAE
+145 GNAAATGA
-150 SSSSAATAQIT
+150 SGAAVKA
-161 TTGNA
+161 TGTV
-166 DLIGG
+166 DLLGG
-171 QLNFLA
+171 ELNFLA
-177 NPNATTKAASAVGV
+177 NPNATTKAAAASADGS
-191 TKAKTYGALSLEST
+191 TKAKTYGALSLEAT

-250 GALTIQATG
+250 GVLTLEANQVA
-259 STNPTVKFASDYTQG
+259 FASDYTKG
-274 TGNSGKLDVI
+274 AGNDGQLTVSGV
-284 GASEFTGN
+284 STFSGN
-292 VKFDSVKVGVA
+292 VNVDSVKVGA
-303 RTTAN
+303 TRSATDTTAG
-308 AATNVVSESVLL
+308 TVEETVLL
-320 NGDVTVKG
+320 NGAVTVSS
-328 TDKKAASFA
+328 TDAKKPASFT
-337 TGKLNITSG
+337 TGLLNVAANS
-346 TFTVGGYATADLGE
+346 FTVGANATADLGTVTVGGTATGLT
-360 VAVSGAGTSLAVNAS
+360 VAAS

-440 TNAALTVSGTMQ
+440 TDAALTVSGTMQ

-457 VQGATGDATLT
+457 VQGDAGDATLT

-484 KSGTVS
+484 KSGKVS
-490 VGNSGA
+490 VVDSGA

-534 GTNKVNVQ
+534 GASKVNVQ
-542 NGSVTIDGTLTAN
+542 SGSVTIDGTLTAN
-555 AGSLTVDG
+555 SGSLTIAG
-563 ATAAATVNGKVA
+563 ATAAATVNGKVV
-575 AAGATKAGLVVL
+575 AAGSTKTGLVEL
-587 TNSGT
+587 TQGT

-600 IGTEANVVTLTKGTL
+600 IGTEADVVTLTKGTL

-630 AEEQKTKI
+630 AEAQKTKI

-788 SLTDTAKELIQAYEY
+788 SLTDTAKELVQAYTY
-803 TDTTTKKVVP
+803 TDETTKKVQP
-813 TTVTVQSGGK
+813 TTIEVKNASSK
-823 FVLGDDTAGA
+823 LVLGDATAGA

-841 AKVTLTSG
+841 AAVTVTDG
-849 SMTVNNGVF
+849 GFDVYNGVF
-858 TVKSLNTTA
+858 TVKSLKVEANKVA
-867 QGSATVAENANLTL
+867 QVLDSGNLTI
-881 KSLAGEDGVVTV
+881 KSLEGAGEVSVGGT
-893 DGNGVL
+893 GVL
-899 TVESLATGA
+899 TVESLASGTTA
-908 QAGVTLTG
+908 QVAVAGSAG
-916 SHVDDKHT
+916 SET
-924 KAKVAKYFR
+924 APKAKVAKYFR
-933 LAEATSKTDAATTLG
+933 LAEATSTTDAATMIG
-948 TVTRTAGTATQLVVG
+948 RVVRSGASQLVVG

-999 ATLIATNVNV
+999 ATLIATNVN
-1009 AAGTAA
+1009 ADHAE

-1028 VEKDQLGNNKAI
+1028 VEKDQLGNSKAI

-1064 KTGIGSLALFTEGN
+1064 KTGIGSLTLFTGN
-1078 EENRLTVGD
+1078 EKNSLTVGD

-1141 QFSQAVNGMTS
+1141 RFSQAVNGMTS
-1152 MGEFKAASQAL
+1152 RGEIKAASQAL

>member
-47 AVAAQPETG
+47 AVAAEP
-56 VADNVYIG
+56 IG
-64 TGVTH
+64 IDGNSYYVGA
-69 SLVGTTTTSKGN
+69 GTTHTLLGTKVDAAG
-81 QIWDTTTS
+81 IKKWDVAGKKWVGLTDSTPF
-89 AWITAQEN
+89 TATN
-97 ANLASTSKVIL
+97 DVFV
-108 DGTLNVGVKLAEG
+108 DGTVNVGVDISTGTDTA
-121 SVADASATLAI
+121 
-132 ASLKSTGVVNVTA
+132 ASLKVKSLTSTGTINITA
-145 GNAAE
+145 GNAAVV
-150 SSSSAATAQIT
+150 
-161 TTGNA
+161 
-166 DLIGG
+166 
-171 QLNFLA
+171 
-177 NPNATTKAASAVGV
+177 ASAVGAGIESSDAV
-191 TKAKTYGALSLEST
+191 SLTGGSLNFLNNAGATTKPAAATGAGNDAKVYGSLTLEAKQ
-205 GDVTLGQAATTDQAA
+205 GNVTLGQAATTDKAA

-227 DKDISATIKGANVNV
+227 AKDIEATITAQGAVIV
-242 KNATFANE
+242 DNATFANE
-250 GALTIQATG
+250 GKLKLVGT
-259 STNPTVKFASDYTQG
+259 TNGVKFAADYTQG

-292 VKFDSVKVGVA
+292 VKFDSVMVGAA
-303 RTTAN
+303 RTTAD
-308 AATNVVSESVLL
+308 AANNVVSESVLL
-320 NGDVTVKG
+320 NGNVTVNG
-328 TDKKAASFA
+328 TAKKAASFA
-337 TGKLNITSG
+337 TGKLNITSD

-360 VAVSGAGTSLAVNAS
+360 VAVSGASPSLAVSAS

-389 LTVDGDLTVN
+389 LTVNGDLTVN

-417 TIGTA
+417 TIGTV

-440 TNAALTVSGTMQ
+440 TDAALTVSGTMQ

-457 VQGATGDATLT
+457 VQSDAGDATLT

-484 KSGTVS
+484 KSGKVS
-490 VGNSGA
+490 VVDSGA

-534 GTNKVNVQ
+534 GASKVNVQ
-542 NGSVTIDGTLTAN
+542 SGSVTIDGTLTAN
-555 AGSLTVDG
+555 SGSLTIAG
-563 ATAAATVNGKVA
+563 ATAAATVNGKVV
-575 AAGATKAGLVVL
+575 AAGSTKTGLVEL
-587 TNSGT
+587 TQGT

-600 IGTEANVVTLTKGTL
+600 IGTEADVVTLTKGTL

-630 AEEQKTKI
+630 AEAQKTKI
-638 NKALKIATQADVS
+638 NKALKIATQANVS

-722 DAKVNTNAKTDLATS
+722 DAKVNTDKSTTLASALTVDGT
-737 LAVGATGAA
+737 AG
-746 TGNEF
+746 F
-751 ANNLGVQS
+751 AHNLGVQS

-813 TTVTVQSGGK
+813 TAVTVQNGGK

-841 AKVTLTSG
+841 AEVTLTSG

-858 TVKSLNTTA
+858 TVKSLKTTA

-881 KSLAGEDGVVTV
+881 KSLAGEGGAVTV
-893 DGNGVL
+893 AGNGVL

-908 QAGVTLTG
+908 NAGVTLTG
-916 SHVDDKHT
+916 SLVDDKNT

-948 TVTRTAGTATQLVVG
+948 TVDRTGATQLVVG

-977 QYTYDYVDHTADPF
+977 QYTYDYVDDTADPF

-999 ATLIATNVNV
+999 ATLIATNVN
-1009 AAGTAA
+1009 ADHAE

-1040 VRGGTVSGEIG
+1040 VRSGTVSGEIG

-1064 KTGIGSLALFTEGN
+1064 KTGIGSLALFTGN
-1078 EENRLTVGD
+1078 EKNSLTVGD

>member
-47 AVAAQPETG
+47 AVAAQPKEGQAT
-56 VADNVYIG
+56 DVYIG

-81 QIWDTTTS
+81 QIWDTTNK
-89 AWITAQEN
+89 AWKTAEEN
-97 ANLASTSKVIL
+97 AALADGSTVIL

-121 SVADASATLAI
+121 SPADTSATLAI

-145 GNAAE
+145 GNAG
-150 SSSSAATAQIT
+150 SSSAATAKIT

-177 NPNATTKAASAVGV
+177 NPKATTKPAAASADGQ
-191 TKAKTYGALSLEST
+191 TAAKTYGALSLEST
-205 GDVTLGQAATTDQAA
+205 GNVTLGQAATTDQAA

-227 DKDISATIKGANVNV
+227 DKDISATIKGTNVNV
-242 KNATFANE
+242 TNATFANE
-250 GALTIQATG
+250 GVLTLEANQVA
-259 STNPTVKFASDYTQG
+259 FASDYTKG
-274 TGNSGKLDVI
+274 AGNDGQLTVSG
-284 GASEFTGN
+284 SSTFSGN
-292 VKFDSVKVGVA
+292 VNVDSVKVGA
-303 RTTAN
+303 KRSD
-308 AATNVVSESVLL
+308 TNTQAGTVEETVLL
-320 NGDVTVKG
+320 NGAVEVSS
-328 TDKKAASFA
+328 TDAKKPASFT
-337 TGKLNITSG
+337 TGLLNVTANS
-346 TFTVGGYATADLGE
+346 FTVGANATADLGTVTVGGTATGLT
-360 VAVSGAGTSLAVNAS
+360 VAAS

-389 LTVDGDLTVN
+389 LTVDGDLTVK

-440 TNAALTVSGTMQ
+440 TGAALTVSGTMQ

-457 VQGATGDATLT
+457 VQGDAGAATLT
-468 VSGDKSSVT
+468 VSGAKSSVT

-490 VGNSGA
+490 VVDSGA

-508 STGDFTVNGTGA
+508 SMGDFTVNGTGA

-630 AEEQKTKI
+630 VEEQKTKI
-638 NKALKIATQADVS
+638 NKALNIATKADVS

-722 DAKVNTNAKTDLATS
+722 DAKVNENQKTTLVSALT
-737 LAVGATGAA
+737 VGTG
-746 TGNEF
+746 GFEH
-751 ANNLGVQS
+751 NLGVQS
-759 LIFATTAPTGTTAP
+759 LIFETTAPSTGATNAK
-773 VAVTVDGGKSLTLYG
+773 VTVDGKMLTLYG

-803 TDTTTKKVVP
+803 TDTTSKKVVP
-813 TTVTVQSGGK
+813 TAVTVQNGGK

-841 AKVTLTSG
+841 AEVTLTSG

-858 TVKSLNTTA
+858 TVKSLKTTA
-867 QGSATVAENANLTL
+867 NGSASVAENANLTL
-881 KSLAGEDGVVTV
+881 KSLAGEAGAVTV
-893 DGNGVL
+893 AGNGVL
-899 TVESLATGA
+899 TVESRAA
-908 QAGVTLTG
+908 AVNAGVTLTG
-916 SHVDDKHT
+916 SHVDDTNT

-948 TVTRTAGTATQLVVG
+948 TVTRTGATQLVVG
-963 TTDDSVLT
+963 TADDSVLT

-977 QYTYDYVDHTADPF
+977 QYTYDYVDVTADPF
-991 SDIKHVDS
+991 SDIEHVDS

-1009 AAGTAA
+1009 AARTE

-1040 VRGGTVSGEIG
+1040 VRGGTVSDEIG

-1064 KTGIGSLALFTEGN
+1064 KTGLGSVQLFDGTTTQTGGI
-1078 EENRLTVGD
+1078 TIGD
-1087 AMLDGKVV
+1087 AMLDGTLV
-1095 NGTAQVKVQNAEEVM
+1095 NGEAVVKVQNAEEVM

-1152 MGEFKAASQAL
+1152 LGEIKAASQAL

-1216 NQAKKLYG
+1216 NQVKKLYG
-1224 NSGYDLDLYGGVL
+1224 NSGYDLDLYGGIL

-1370 QAPLGVTFSG
+1370 LAPLGVTFSG

>member
-33 TVIAAAAAAMIAGG
+33 TVIAAAAATMIAGG
-47 AVAAQPETG
+47 AVAAEPTG
-56 VADNVYIG
+56 IDGNSYYVGA
-64 TGVTH
+64 
-69 SLVGTTTTSKGN
+69 GTTHTLLG
-81 QIWDTTTS
+81 
-89 AWITAQEN
+89 
-97 ANLASTSKVIL
+97 SKVDAAGIKKWDEVGKKWVGL
-108 DGTLNVGVKLAEG
+108 TDNTQFTATNDVFVDGTVNVGVDISTSTDTA
-121 SVADASATLAI
+121 
-132 ASLKSTGVVNVTA
+132 ASLKVKSLTSTGTINITA
-145 GNAAE
+145 GNAAVVASGAGIE
-150 SSSSAATAQIT
+150 SSGAVSL
-161 TTGNA
+161 TG
-166 DLIGG
+166 GS
-171 QLNFLA
+171 LNFLNNA
-177 NPNATTKAASAVGV
+177 GATTKPAAATEAGND
-191 TKAKTYGALSLEST
+191 AKVYGSLTLEAKQ
-205 GDVTLGQAATTDQAA
+205 GNVTLGQAATTDKAA

-227 DKDISATIKGANVNV
+227 AKDIEATITAQGAVIV
-242 KNATFANE
+242 DNATFANE
-250 GALTIQATG
+250 GKLKLVGT
-259 STNPTVKFASDYTQG
+259 TNGVKFKSDYTQG
-274 TGNSGKLDVI
+274 TGNDGTVEMV

-292 VKFDSVKVGVA
+292 VKFDSVMVGQAV
-303 RTTAN
+303 TTPDTTN
-308 AATNVVSESVLL
+308 NVVSEKVLL

-346 TFTVGGYATADLGE
+346 TFTVDSYATADLGE
-360 VAVSGAGTSLAVNAS
+360 VAVSSAGTSLAVNAS
-375 GAATASKMTVSQGT
+375 GAATASKMTVYNGT
-389 LTVDGDLTVN
+389 LTVNGDLTVN

-440 TNAALTVSGTMQ
+440 TDATLTVSGTMQ

-457 VQGATGDATLT
+457 VQGDTGVASLT
-468 VSGDKSSVT
+468 VSGAKSSAT

-484 KSGTVS
+484 KSGKVS
-490 VGNSGA
+490 VVDSGA

-508 STGDFTVNGTGA
+508 STGDFTVSGTGA

-528 FAKDAT
+528 FAKDAA

-575 AAGATKAGLVVL
+575 AAGSTKAGLVVL

-600 IGTEANVVTLTKGTL
+600 IGTEADVVTLTKGTL

-638 NKALKIATQADVS
+638 NKALKIATKADVS

-722 DAKVNTNAKTDLATS
+722 DAKVNENQKTTLVSDLT
-737 LAVGATGAA
+737 VGTG
-746 TGNEF
+746 GFEH
-751 ANNLGVQS
+751 NLGVQS
-759 LIFATTAPTGTTAP
+759 LIFETTAPSTGATNAN
-773 VAVTVDGGKSLTLYG
+773 VTVDGKMLTLYG
-788 SLTDTAKELIQAYEY
+788 SLTDTAKELIQAYEF
-803 TDTTTKKVVP
+803 TNTTTKKVVP
-813 TTVTVQSGGK
+813 TAVTVQNGGT

-841 AKVTLTSG
+841 AEVTLTSG

-867 QGSATVAENANLTL
+867 NGSATVAENANLTL
-881 KSLAGEDGVVTV
+881 KSLAGEAGAVTV

-916 SHVDDKHT
+916 SAVDPTNT

-948 TVTRTAGTATQLVVG
+948 KVTRTPGTATQLVVG

-977 QYTYDYVDHTADPF
+977 QYTYDYVDVTADPF
-991 SDIKHVDS
+991 SDIEHVDS

-1009 AAGTAA
+1009 AANME

-1040 VRGGTVSGEIG
+1040 VRGGTVSDEIG

-1064 KTGIGSLALFTEGN
+1064 KTGLGSVQLFDGTTTQTGGI
-1078 EENRLTVGD
+1078 TIGD
-1087 AMLDGKVV
+1087 AMLDGTLV
-1095 NGTAQVKVQNAEEVM
+1095 NGEAVVKVQNAEEVM

-1152 MGEFKAASQAL
+1152 LGEIKAASQAL

-1242 FAQYDATLG
+1242 FAQYDATIG

>member
-1 MNKSFKVVFSKAR
+1 MNKSFKVVFSKER

-47 AVAAQPETG
+47 AVAAEPTG
-56 VADNVYIG
+56 IDGNSYYVG
-64 TGVTH
+64 
-69 SLVGTTTTSKGN
+69 VGTTHTLLG
-81 QIWDTTTS
+81 
-89 AWITAQEN
+89 
-97 ANLASTSKVIL
+97 SKVDAAGIKKWDEVGKKWVGL
-108 DGTLNVGVKLAEG
+108 TDNTQFQATNDVFVDGTVNVGVDISTGTDTA
-121 SVADASATLAI
+121 
-132 ASLKSTGVVNVTA
+132 ASLKVKSLTSTGTINITA
-145 GNAAE
+145 GNAAVVASASGAGIE
-150 SSSSAATAQIT
+150 SSGAVSL
-161 TTGNA
+161 TG
-166 DLIGG
+166 GS
-171 QLNFLA
+171 LNFLNNA
-177 NPNATTKAASAVGV
+177 GATTKPAAATEAGND
-191 TKAKTYGALSLEST
+191 AKVYGSLTLEAKR
-205 GDVTLGQAATTDQAA
+205 GDVTLGQAATADQAA

-250 GALTIQATG
+250 GVLTLEATK
-259 STNPTVKFASDYTQG
+259 VDFASDYTKG
-274 TGNSGKLDVI
+274 AGNDGQLTVS
-284 GASEFTGN
+284 GASTFSGN
-292 VKFDSVKVGVA
+292 VNVDSVKVG
-303 RTTAN
+303 
-308 AATNVVSESVLL
+308 ATRSDTDTQAGTVEETVLL
-320 NGDVTVKG
+320 NGAVTVSS
-328 TDKKAASFA
+328 TDAKKPASFT
-337 TGKLNITSG
+337 TGLLN
-346 TFTVGGYATADLGE
+346 VTADLGTVTVGGTATGLT
-360 VAVSGAGTSLAVNAS
+360 VAAS
-375 GAATASKMTVSQGT
+375 GAATASKMTVSNAT
-389 LTVDGDLTVN
+389 LTVNGDLTVN

-417 TIGTA
+417 TIGTT

-440 TNAALTVSGTMQ
+440 ANAALTVSGTMQ

-457 VQGATGDATLT
+457 VQGDAAAAMLT
-468 VSGDKSSVT
+468 VSGAESSVT

-490 VGNSGA
+490 VGDSGA

-508 STGDFTVNGTGA
+508 SKGDFTVNGTGA
-520 KVSLQNVT
+520 KVSLQNVS
-528 FAKDAT
+528 FAKEAT
-534 GTNKVNVQ
+534 GKVNVQ
-542 NGSVTIDGTLTAN
+542 DGSVTIDGTLTAN
-555 AGSLTVDG
+555 SGSLTIAG
-563 ATAAATVNGKVA
+563 ATAAATVNGKVV
-575 AAGATKAGLVVL
+575 AAGSTKTGLVEL
-587 TNSGT
+587 TQGT
-592 LTLGSAAD
+592 LTLGSTAD
-600 IGTEANVVTLTKGTL
+600 IGTETGAVKLTAGKL
-615 EATSALL
+615 EAASALL
-622 TANLATGT
+622 LANQDSTVTDEAAKKKLL
-630 AEEQKTKI
+630 
-638 NKALKIATQADVS
+638 NKALGLSSKNANLSI
-651 VTVTDEKLSS
+651 TVTDEKLSS
-661 DQIIDLQ
+661 DQIVDLQ
-668 KRIEANASGAA
+668 TRINDKASGAA
-679 FDVTAI
+679 FAVTAI

-697 LRADK
+697 LRDDK
-702 TSGASFN
+702 ATSPSFN
-709 ISDLKGDVHLKNI
+709 ISTLAGDVHLKNI
-722 DAKVNTNAKTDLATS
+722 DAKVNTDKSTTLAS
-737 LAVGATGAA
+737 VLKVGGAD
-746 TGNEF
+746 GFEH
-751 ANNLGVQS
+751 NLGVQS
-759 LIFATTAPTGTTAP
+759 LIFETTAPSTGATNAK
-773 VAVTVDGGKSLTLYG
+773 VTVDGKMLTLYG

-813 TTVTVQSGGK
+813 TAVTVQNGGT

-841 AKVTLTSG
+841 AEVTLNSG

-858 TVKSLNTTA
+858 TVKSLKTTA
-867 QGSATVAENANLTL
+867 NGSAAVAENANLTL
-881 KSLAGEDGVVTV
+881 KSLAGAVTV
-893 DGNGVL
+893 SGNGVL

-908 QAGVTLTG
+908 NAGVTLTG
-916 SHVDDKHT
+916 SAVAPTNT

-948 TVTRTAGTATQLVVG
+948 TVTRTGATQLVVG

-1064 KTGIGSLALFTEGN
+1064 KTGIGSLALFTGAH